1 MEHNQLW
8 ERLFLIS
15 SKDDFDSRAHPAREW
30 IKESLSCVNQQN
42 WTCLAS
48 LDADA
53 EGLEQDV
60 PAGAES
66 GHGEGD
72 EDQDQQPED
81 APKNA
86 AGAASLAHFESI
98 FFSR

>member
-1 MEHNQLW
+1 M
-8 ERLFLIS
+8 
-15 SKDDFDSRAHPAREW
+15 
-30 IKESLSCVNQQN
+30 
-42 WTCLAS
+42 
-48 LDADA
+48 
-53 EGLEQDV
+53 

-98 FFSR
+98 FFFKIKDTPSVIRRKARQRL

>member
-1 MEHNQLW
+1 M
-8 ERLFLIS
+8 
-15 SKDDFDSRAHPAREW
+15 
-30 IKESLSCVNQQN
+30 
-42 WTCLAS
+42 
-48 LDADA
+48 
-53 EGLEQDV
+53 